1 MVRRP
6 DILVV
11 GDGIVG
17 RCIARELAQRGASVD
32 LLTSRVRAPA
42 SRAAAGMLS
51 PLSESAPGTAFEF
64 ACLAARDLWL
74 TWAEQLRMES
84 GRDLGFDS
92 EPTVLPAFDDEQ
104 HRRLDLLRQRAEVA
118 GDSAREI
125 GVKELYE
132 RLPQLQAGAVSGL
145 LLMDEPRVDPHKVL
159 DSLDYLLSL
168 AGVIIHRERDVE
180 RIETGKNG
188 VRLIGSDWR
197 TEAPYVVMATGAWA
211 ATVQGLELDEIVR
224 PVRGQMIAYQALDGM
239 DACVR
244 HEDLYTLTRGGE
256 LLFGATE
263 EHVGYVDVVTEE
275 ALSGLRDAAEALFP
289 KLAWRKVERQWSG
302 LRPATSDGLPM
313 IGHWLSEHLVVATG
327 MYRNGVLLA
336 PWSAPIVADLLLD
349 GSSENLPREMDANR
363 FGVGSLA

>member
-1 MVRRP
+1 
-6 DILVV
+6 
-11 GDGIVG
+11 
-17 RCIARELAQRGASVD
+17 
-32 LLTSRVRAPA
+32 
-42 SRAAAGMLS
+42 MLS

-92 EPTVLPAFDDEQ
+92 APTVMFAFNDEQ

-125 GVKELYE
+125 GVRELYE
-132 RLPQLQAGAVSGL
+132 RVPQLRSGAVSGL
-145 LLMDEPRVDPHKVL
+145 LLMDEPRVDPLRVL

-168 AGVIIHRERDVE
+168 AGVVIHRERDVE
-180 RIETGKNG
+180 RIETSNTG
-188 VRLIGSDWR
+188 VRLVGSDWR

-211 ATVQGLELDEIVR
+211 ATVQGLDLDEIVQ
-224 PVRGQMIAYQALDGM
+224 PVRGQMIAYEAPEGM
-239 DACVR
+239 RGCVR
-244 HEDLYTLTRGGE
+244 HEDRYALVRNGQ

-275 ALSGLRDAAEALFP
+275 ALSQLRDSAEELFP
-289 KLAWRKVERQWSG
+289 KLAWRKVDRHWSG
-302 LRPATSDGLPM
+302 LRPATRDGLPM
-313 IGHWLSEHLVVATG
+313 IGHWLSERLVVATG

-336 PWSAPIVADLLLD
+336 PWCAPIAADLLLE
-349 GSSENLPREMDANR
+349 GSSESLPREMDAGR
-363 FGVGSLA
+363 FAASE